1 LICWNNGCNTD
12 IIKAENWS
20 PQNKIWIETASER
33 PHNFKECFRKNLTK
47 TGKWFTPSRKY
58 KETGDP
64 IIDNCNKFYYKDLYY
79 FLTHGPPTKGYYDL
93 SWLEKK

>member
-1 LICWNNGCNTD
+1 MKCWNDGCDTD

-20 PQNKIWIETASER
+20 PQNKCWIETASER
-33 PHNFKECFRKNLTK
+33 PHNFKECFRKSLTK
-47 TGKWFTPSRKY
+47 SGKWHSPLGKY
-58 KETGDP
+58 KPTGDP
-64 IIDNCNKFYYKDLYY
+64 IIDNCNKFYYKDLFY